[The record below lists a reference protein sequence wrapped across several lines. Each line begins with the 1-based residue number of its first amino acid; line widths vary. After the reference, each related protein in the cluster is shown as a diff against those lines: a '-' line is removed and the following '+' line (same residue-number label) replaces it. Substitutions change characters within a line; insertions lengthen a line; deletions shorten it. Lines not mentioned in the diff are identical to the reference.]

1 MSDVKI
7 SAADVKA
14 LREATGAGMMLCKNA
29 LVEAGGDFDAAADI
43 VRTKTGRKATERAGD
58 RTANE
63 GLVHAYLHTPTPG
76 MPAKVGV
83 MLKLHCETDFVAKE
97 ESFKALAQ
105 DIAMHI
111 AAAQPVAVSEDQVDE
126 ALKEKEANFA
136 RQQAKEE
143 GKPEH
148 IIEKIVE
155 GRVNSLLKEQVL
167 LNQPFVKDTIKTIE
181 QLVTEA
187 SARTGEKIE
196 IGGFARFAIGA

>member
-7 SAADVKA
+7 SAADVKQ
-14 LREATGAGMMLCKNA
+14 LRDATGAGMMVCKKA
-29 LVEAGGDFDAAADI
+29 LEEAGGDFDKAADI
-43 VRTKTGRKATERAGD
+43 VRSKTGRKAAERASE
-58 RTANE
+58 RTASE
-63 GLVHAYLHTPTPG
+63 GRVHAYLHTPTPG

-83 MLKLHCETDFVAKE
+83 MVQLHCETDFVAKE
-97 ESFKALAQ
+97 DSFAELAQ

-111 AAAQPVAVSEDQVDE
+111 AAMKPVAVSEDEVDE
-126 ALKEKEANFA
+126 ALKEKEREFA

-148 IIEKIVE
+148 IVEKIVE

-167 LNQPFVKDTIKTIE
+167 LNQPFVKDTSKTISE
-181 QLVTEA
+181 LITEA

-196 IGGFARFAIGA
+196 IGRFARFEI

>member
-1 MSDVKI
+1 MGEQM
-7 SAADVKA
+7 AD
-14 LREATGAGMMLCKNA
+14 EARVGLAEKGLAEELVDGAAGM
-29 LVEAGGDFDAAADI
+29 
-43 VRTKTGRKATERAGD
+43 VRTKLAPML
-58 RTANE
+58 NE
-63 GLVHAYLHTPTPG
+63 
-76 MPAKVGV
+76 
-83 MLKLHCETDFVAKE
+83 D
-97 ESFKALAQ
+97 AQ
-105 DIAMHI
+105 AFNRDVFF
-111 AAAQPVAVSEDQVDE
+111 QKKVDE

-167 LNQPFVKDTIKTIE
+167 LNQPFVKDTSKTIE